1 MDFLPGEQS
10 HKTTLLPVLIIAGP
24 TATGKTSLSI
34 EIAKKYKGE
43 IISAD
48 SRQVYRELTVGSA
61 KILPHEMQ
69 GVPHHLLDVTSL
81 NTNFSVADF
90 VAHARESIQEIHS
103 RGKLPIIVGGTGFYI
118 DSLIYKSSFPE
129 VPENP
134 ELRKEL
140 AEYSTEE
147 LFSQLQKADPE
158 RASTIDQYNKV
169 RLIRALEIIDSLGKV
184 PATNK
189 TFISPYRYLYIAL
202 KRESDEHTNLILE
215 RIHERWDAMI
225 DEVSKLVESGISHDR
240 LQALG
245 LEYRYL
251 SLYILGKLQ
260 KQETVAELLQATKK
274 FVKRQYTWWKA
285 NTNVLW
291 FHPELDKEKLLSA
304 VNTFIANKI
313 LINNY

>member
-10 HKTTLLPVLIIAGP
+10 HSTTLLPVLIIAGP

-34 EIAKKYKGE
+34 EIAKKYRGE

-48 SRQVYRELTVGSA
+48 SRQVYCELTIGSA
-61 KILPHEMQ
+61 KILPNEMQ
-69 GVPHHLLDVTSL
+69 GVPHHLLDVATL
-81 NTNFSVADF
+81 DVNYSVADY
-90 VAHARESIQEIHS
+90 VALAKKTINEIHAR
-103 RGKLPIIVGGTGFYI
+103 RKLPIIVGGTGFYI
-118 DSLIYKSSFPE
+118 DSLIYESSFPE
-129 VPENP
+129 VPENS

-140 AEYSTEE
+140 AGYSAED
-147 LFSQLQKADPE
+147 LFLQLQKADPE
-158 RASTIDQYNKV
+158 RASTIDQHNKV

-202 KRESDEHTNLILE
+202 KRESDDHTNLILE
-215 RIHERWDAMI
+215 RIDERWGAMLA
-225 DEVSKLVESGISHDR
+225 EVSKLLESGISHDR

-260 KQETVAELLQATKK
+260 KQETVTELLQATKK

-291 FHPELDKEKLLSA
+291 FHPELDKEKLLSTID
-304 VNTFIANKI
+304 TFIKK
-313 LINNY
+313 

>member
-1 MDFLPGEQS
+1 MEFLPNEQPDS
-10 HKTTLLPVLIIAGP
+10 TVLLPVLVIAGP

-69 GVPHHLLDVTSL
+69 DVPHHLLDVTSL
-81 NTNFSVADF
+81 DTNFSVADF

-118 DSLIYKSSFPE
+118 DSLIYESSFPE

-134 ELRKEL
+134 EFRKEL
-140 AEYSTEE
+140 ANYSTED
-147 LFSQLQKADPE
+147 LFLQLQKADPE
-158 RASTIDQYNKV
+158 RASSIDQHNKV
-169 RLIRALEIIDSLGKV
+169 RLIRALEIVEQLGKV
-184 PATNK
+184 PVVARSFT
-189 TFISPYRYLYIAL
+189 SPYHYLYLAL
-202 KRESDEHTNLILE
+202 RRDSDEHTKLIIQ
-215 RIHERWDAMI
+215 RINERWDAMVN
-225 DEVSKLVESGISHDR
+225 EVEKLLEQGVSHGR
-240 LQALG
+240 LQGLG

-251 SLYILGKLQ
+251 SYFFEQKLSKDQ
-260 KQETVAELLQATKK
+260 VVTELAQATKK

-285 NTNVLW
+285 NPHVLW
-291 FHPELDKEKLLSA
+291 FHPEKEQEKILSA
-304 VNTFIANKI
+304 ITTFI
-313 LINNY
+313 NNI